1 MIFNEEQEKN
11 LLEAI
16 KAELAKKALKCV
28 KNITEDLLPVGGAV
42 QMNMKSMMTRKLGRI
57 QIVNRVRNG
66 KVQFNK
72 KVDVMGKGYKL
83 LGNGM
88 VVNMTPTEIRKRARG
103 AKIGARKRK
112 FEMAQILRK
121 RAMSNA
127 RRFGM

>member
-88 VVNMTPTEIRKRARG
+88 VVKMTPTEIRKRARG

-127 RRFGM
+127 RLFGM

>member
-88 VVNMTPTEIRKRARG
+88 VVKMTPTEIRKRARG

>member
-16 KAELAKKALKCV
+16 RTELAKKALNCIKS
-28 KNITEDLLPVGGAV
+28 ITEDLLPVGGAV
-42 QMNMKSMMTRKLGRI
+42 QMKMKSMMTRKLGRI

-88 VVNMTPTEIRKRARG
+88 VVKMTPQEISKRAKG